1 MVRSSDAATGTA
13 VSDLGREKRRTGK
26 SNRDEEPMCLSS
38 SCSNSPTMKETEKVV
53 VLTKRKDH
61 KRKRRH
67 QKGRTNATTGVA
79 DEDEEALL
87 EVLDDI
93 L

>member
-1 MVRSSDAATGTA
+1 MVRGSDAATGTA
-13 VSDLGREKRRTGK
+13 VADLGRDKRRKGR
-26 SNRDEEPMCLSS
+26 SNRDREPMCLSS
-38 SCSNSPTMKETEKVV
+38 GCSNSSMRETEKVV
-53 VLTKRKDH
+53 LPKRKDH
-61 KRKRRH
+61 QRKRIR
-67 QKGRTNATTGVA
+67 QKDKSNATTGVV

>member
-1 MVRSSDAATGTA
+1 MRRSSDAATGTA
-13 VSDLGREKRRTGK
+13 VSDLGREKRRKGK

-53 VLTKRKDH
+53 LTKRKDH

-67 QKGRTNATTGVA
+67 QKGRTNATTGVV